1 MKIGYVRPP
10 PCKRTSHPAPSTTG
24 VSAPELASPRREKR
38 KRDFHLIGRMLTAIF
53 HTGYTMGTAATPRQ
67 VRSSAVQ
74 MMAGEYRLNK

>member
-1 MKIGYVRPP
+1 
-10 PCKRTSHPAPSTTG
+10 
-24 VSAPELASPRREKR
+24 
-38 KRDFHLIGRMLTAIF
+38 MLTAIF